1 MTVRIATVVFTDLVG
16 STAIAARLG
25 PDATEALR
33 REHFACLRAGI
44 ARHGGREVKNLGDGL
59 MVVFGSASE
68 ALAGGVAML
77 QAVDLR
83 NRRTQ
88 GESLSVRVG
97 ISTGEADEVDGDYFG
112 TPVVEA
118 ARLCDSANG
127 GQVLASATV
136 QVLAGRTGIEL
147 RSLGDR
153 ELKGLADP
161 VAVVEAAWEPLAD
174 AVDALP
180 DRLAST
186 DLELFVGRRV
196 ELEALAAVL
205 KQASAS
211 RSRRLVLV
219 SGEAGMG
226 KTTLLT
232 AFARQVHDDGAV
244 VLYGR
249 ADEDLNAP
257 YEPWVEALGQLLR
270 LLPDDVLA
278 AHVAQK
284 GGRARSGVP
293 GAGFARGPPAQAAC
307 RSGVRAVPVVRRH
320 RQSAHS
326 RNGVGDR
333 CGRAR

>member
-1 MTVRIATVVFTDLVG
+1 MTVRIVTVVFTDLVG

-68 ALAGGVAML
+68 ALAGAVAML

-97 ISTGEADEVDGDYFG
+97 VATGEADEVDGDYFG
-112 TPVVEA
+112 QPVVEA
-118 ARLCDSANG
+118 ARLCDCADG
-127 GQVLASATV
+127 GQVLATATV
-136 QVLAGRTGIEL
+136 QALAGRSDITL
-147 RSLGDR
+147 RSLGMR

-161 VAVVEAAWEPLAD
+161 VAVVEALWEPLAD
-174 AVDALP
+174 AVDAFGLP
-180 DRLAST
+180 DRLASA
-186 DLELFVGRRV
+186 DLQLFVGRRL
-196 ELEALAAVL
+196 ELDALAAVV
-205 KQASAS
+205 KEASAS

-232 AFARQVHDDGAV
+232 AFAASGARRGR
-244 VLYGR
+244 GR
-249 ADEDLNAP
+249 A
-257 YEPWVEALGQLLR
+257 LR
-270 LLPDDVLA
+270 T
-278 AHVAQK
+278 
-284 GGRARSGVP
+284 GR
-293 GAGFARGPPAQAAC
+293 
-307 RSGVRAVPVVRRH
+307 
-320 RQSAHS
+320 
-326 RNGVGDR
+326 
-333 CGRAR
+333 